1 MAAFASCRRSG
12 WVRVLVVILCA
23 LFIFATV
30 ATPPA
35 YAVGETAAL
44 FTAAAVLSAAVAALG
59 FKLSNDSD
67 GIATLNKMVTDFS
80 KEVWALNVLVVGNRI
95 NGLIDGMNYIKMAV
109 HNGKTYLDERVI
121 AWCQQWLSNNG
132 VYDAGDLD
140 FLYSSGG
147 SVTTSFNGAVFWQ
160 SHLDSFVLNSSSLQS
175 AYNKAISQASYLLP
189 LIVEHY
195 NLTSNDCVYY
205 VGVHANYR
213 AIDRTYV
220 TVYRVELP
228 FSLSRYVVPSTTY
241 FANSP
246 YYTIPSGTGYSERYG
261 ASYNG
266 SSITWDSYSY
276 DSLPCSA
283 SVGSSNGVDINLTY
297 GVAASAS
304 SNSTGLSGTDTIGED
319 YKDKTLDQ
327 ILDGLKTWAQDWYDA
342 GADSATNTATGALD
356 LPVTV
361 GDQAATA
368 NPALNPDVVYNP
380 PFSIP
385 WPGVRS
391 GETSSGAIS
400 DGKANADA
408 AETATTDVAENQTV
422 IDSLVNWALGYINPD
437 TGLFSKFPLCVPY
450 DAYLLVTSSL
460 GVDAVGSDSIFGASP
475 GDLDGVVSQGIETYS
490 DFQPIINIKHDFELD
505 GVTYPLELTIDLTP
519 WQPLVTFFREGMA
532 LLLVAELIGAE
543 FKRIR
548 GH

>member
-12 WVRVLVVILCA
+12 WVRLLVVILCA

-35 YAVGETAAL
+35 YAVGESVAL
-44 FTAAAVLSAAVAALG
+44 FGAAAVLSAAVAALG

-67 GIATLNKMVTDFS
+67 GIATLNKMVSDFA
-80 KEVWALNVLVVGNRI
+80 KEAWALNVLVVGNRI

-109 HNGKTYLDERVI
+109 HNGKTYLDERVV
-121 AWCQQWLSNNG
+121 AWCQQWLGNNG
-132 VYDAGDLD
+132 VYDAGSSSVNSSYYDSLVDGSVIELSFNSFSSVNSAFSSFISDSSYDPSVFSSIISKYSLSLD
-140 FLYSSGG
+140 GSIFTLSYGDGDYNIYVCDNVYESGVVKKLPLTTGG
-147 SVTTSFNGAVFWQ
+147 SSIHNAYAEVKF
-160 SHLDSFVLNSSSLQS
+160 NSSSS
-175 AYNKAISQASYLLP
+175 INAKSYSFSGSSFSYSHSVVMYDSYLTP
-189 LIVEHY
+189 AIFRSR
-195 NLTSNDCVYY
+195 NINFYY
-205 VGVHANYR
+205 
-213 AIDRTYV
+213 I
-220 TVYRVELP
+220 
-228 FSLSRYVVPSTTY
+228 SSTT
-241 FANSP
+241 SLLS
-246 YYTIPSGTGYSERYG
+246 SG
-261 ASYNG
+261 N
-266 SSITWDSYSY
+266 D
-276 DSLPCSA
+276 
-283 SVGSSNGVDINLTY
+283 
-297 GVAASAS
+297 
-304 SNSTGLSGTDTIGED
+304 TGLSGTDTIGAD

-422 IDSLVNWALGYINPD
+422 IDSLVNWALNYINPD

-475 GDLDGVVSQGIETYS
+475 GDLDGVVSQDIETYS

-505 GVTYPLELTIDLTP
+505 GATYPIELTIDLTP

>member
-23 LFIFATV
+23 LFIFATI

-35 YAVGETAAL
+35 YAVGETFAL
-44 FTAAAVLSAAVAALG
+44 FGAAAVLSSAVAALG

-67 GIATLNKMVTDFS
+67 GIATLNKMVSDFA

-109 HNGKTYLDERVI
+109 HNGKTYLDERVV
-121 AWCQQWLSNNG
+121 AWCQQWLGNNG
-132 VYDAGDLD
+132 VYD
-140 FLYSSGG
+140 SGG
-147 SVTTSFNGAVFWQ
+147 VSVSPNMFSEDGILAAAGAPSFPIGLRSYLSDGNYFVMSQATFDFSYIQDYFGLESLPDLSGSRPWNSARYVAGWSNLDKSRFCIVFSQ
-160 SHLDSFVLNSSSLQS
+160 NSSFSLNVTKINGVKYLVPDMTPRGYVSTNNGKTWNFMDYYGVS
-175 AYNKAISQASYLLP
+175 ALWSLDGSNTVYGLANFLPVVQAS
-189 LIVEHY
+189 
-195 NLTSNDCVYY
+195 NN
-205 VGVHANYR
+205 
-213 AIDRTYV
+213 
-220 TVYRVELP
+220 
-228 FSLSRYVVPSTTY
+228 
-241 FANSP
+241 
-246 YYTIPSGTGYSERYG
+246 
-261 ASYNG
+261 
-266 SSITWDSYSY
+266 
-276 DSLPCSA
+276 
-283 SVGSSNGVDINLTY
+283 
-297 GVAASAS
+297 
-304 SNSTGLSGTDTIGED
+304 TGLSGTDTIGAD

-408 AETATTDVAENQTV
+408 AETATTDVAENQSV
-422 IDSLVNWALGYINPD
+422 IDSLVNWALNYINPD

-475 GDLDGVVSQGIETYS
+475 GDLDGVVSQDIETYS

-505 GVTYPLELTIDLTP
+505 GATYPLELTIDLTP